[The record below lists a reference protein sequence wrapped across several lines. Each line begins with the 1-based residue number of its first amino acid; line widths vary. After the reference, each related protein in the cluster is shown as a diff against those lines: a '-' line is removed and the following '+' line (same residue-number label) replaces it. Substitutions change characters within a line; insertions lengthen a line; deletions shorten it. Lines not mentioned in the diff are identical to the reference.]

1 MSKMKLNKKTM
12 AYRSRFMKEFLNTA
26 REDKATTQN
35 CPVLNEKSGE
45 GTLTCCVGT
54 SATTWEMSFIHALNK
69 KCKFA
74 KWIMQ
79 PGRQFESL
87 LKKLAK
93 LHLDI
98 LDESE
103 NVVD

>member
-1 MSKMKLNKKTM
+1 MQENYIILYHATIDEITIWPKRMRHQMSKMKLNKKTM

-74 KWIMQ
+74 K
-79 PGRQFESL
+79 
-87 LKKLAK
+87 
-93 LHLDI
+93 
-98 LDESE
+98 
-103 NVVD
+103 